1 MIKTKLPMKRYFLI
15 TLILIAFHASHAQKS
30 AHVLGYCSATDLE
43 REPYAAWFK
52 PGYENYT
59 PTEAIV
65 TQLKNA
71 KPEKFTVKIVFGSWC
86 GDSKREVPRMMRV
99 LRAAGFPEEN
109 IQLLGVYDSMAVYK
123 QGPNREEKGLHIYR
137 VPTFIVY
144 QKDKEAGRIVEYP
157 VESLERDLLK
167 IVTGRPYTY
176 NYKGYAQINA
186 WLANGVLRD
195 PNINPR
201 GLAQQIRS
209 DVSRETD
216 LNSCGYVLLMRNDI
230 TEAINVFRINVS
242 LFPQSANCF
251 DSLGEAFMVA
261 GMKEESKA
269 CYERVLEI
277 DPQHANAKAQ
287 LEKLK

>member
-1 MIKTKLPMKRYFLI
+1 MKRYLLI
-15 TLILIAFHASHAQKS
+15 TLILVAFHASHAQKS
-30 AHVLGYCSATDLE
+30 PHVLGYCSAKDLE

-65 TQLKNA
+65 TQLKKA
-71 KPEKFTVKIVFGSWC
+71 KPENFTVKIVFGSWC
-86 GDSKREVPRMMRV
+86 GDSKREVPRMLRV

-167 IVTGRPYTY
+167 IVTGQPYTH

-269 CYERVLEI
+269 CYERVLEL

>member
-1 MIKTKLPMKRYFLI
+1 MIKTKQPMKRYLLI

-30 AHVLGYCSATDLE
+30 THVLGYCSAKDLE

-65 TQLKNA
+65 TQLKKA

-167 IVTGRPYTY
+167 IVTGQPYTY

-186 WLANGVLRD
+186 WLANGILRD